1 MRNGRALIALCAG
14 NICWVTQVVV
24 HQNFRGLGIATRLLN
39 KIKTDGDAVF
49 GMISSHPAALMA
61 LSRIASGCS
70 PSTLSGK
77 SYTVPADTRNFLGN
91 SISNINLEFI
101 KKHASQVLGGSN
113 IDYLYS
119 TKLHGS
125 LFAALNTTSSGEDA
139 DEDEDDGTICCVETE
154 FFMEHEEALQALDYL
169 ENCRGERWPLGDLLE
184 GVEFVL
190 LVENMDHVMAKK
202 GPRI

>member
-1 MRNGRALIALCAG
+1 M
-14 NICWVTQVVV
+14 VV

-49 GMISSHPAALMA
+49 GMMSSHPAALMA
-61 LSRIASGCS
+61 LSKIASGCS
-70 PSTLSGK
+70 SSTLGK
-77 SYTVPADTRNFLGN
+77 SYTVPTDTCDFLGT
-91 SISNINLEFI
+91 SISNVNLEFI
-101 KKHASQVLGGSN
+101 RKHASQVLGGSN

-125 LFAALNTTSSGEDA
+125 LFA

-169 ENCRGERWPLGDLLE
+169 ENRRGERWPLGDLLE

-190 LVENMDHVMAKK
+190 LVENMDRVVAKK
-202 GPRI
+202 GPKI